1 MTTAT
6 MARNGQIA
14 QVSAWGS
21 LYQMLMEAL
30 HVLDEAHERFA
41 MAQAQATD
49 AALTAD
55 AAEGAYKDA
64 AAEWTGEVMFG
75 DVDFTENK
83 SVQKNAETR
92 DTYMAMRL
100 VRAKQPGGD
109 LHNAWMAWQVARE
122 GKVNAAAALE
132 VATRALHGVQYRVD
146 ALSNLVRGV
155 QA

>member
-6 MARNGQIA
+6 MARNGQMA

-30 HVLDEAHERFA
+30 HGLDEAHERFA
-41 MAQAQATD
+41 LAQAQATD

-55 AAEGAYKDA
+55 AAEQVYKD
-64 AAEWTGEVMFG
+64 
-75 DVDFTENK
+75 
-83 SVQKNAETR
+83 
-92 DTYMAMRL
+92 
-100 VRAKQPGGD
+100 
-109 LHNAWMAWQVARE
+109 
-122 GKVNAAAALE
+122 AAAALE

>member
-6 MARNGQIA
+6 MARNGQMA

-30 HVLDEAHERFA
+30 HGLDEAHERFA
-41 MAQAQATD
+41 QAQAQA
-49 AALTAD
+49 
-55 AAEGAYKDA
+55 KDA

-75 DVDFTENK
+75 DIDFTENK
-83 SVQKNAETR
+83 AAQKNAETR

-100 VRAKQPGGD
+100 ARAKQPGGE
-109 LHNAWMAWQVARE
+109 LHNVWMAWQVARE

>member
-6 MARNGQIA
+6 MQRNGQMA

-21 LYQMLMEAL
+21 LYQMVMDAL
-30 HVLDEAHERFA
+30 DNLSEAHERFA

-49 AALTAD
+49 AALAAD
-55 AAEGAYKDA
+55 SAEGVYKDA
-64 AAEWTGEVMFG
+64 ASEWTGEILFG

-83 SVQKNAETR
+83 AVQKNADTR
-92 DTYMAMRL
+92 DAYMAMRL
-100 VRAKQPGGD
+100 VRAKHPGGE
-109 LHNAWMAWQVARE
+109 LHNVWMAWQVARE
-122 GKVNAAAALE
+122 GKFTTAAALE
-132 VATRALHGVQYRVD
+132 VATRGLHAAQYRVD